1 MVDNGIGTLIC
12 ESYSILRQT
21 LCFSNEQI
29 ADIFK
34 SWSAEAELK
43 NAFLVDIGEVS
54 LRFTRGDGPVTDQ
67 KGTVNDIEDKA
78 VQDVDNTGGTGV
90 RTLKELSER
99 HIGGPTIAAAHF
111 LRVISADKN
120 QRLDVANNVRIK
132 QPSPVPN
139 LSYGDKVAWAE
150 KIKHTALC

>member
-1 MVDNGIGTLIC
+1 M
-12 ESYSILRQT
+12 
-21 LCFSNEQI
+21 
-29 ADIFK
+29 
-34 SWSAEAELK
+34 
-43 NAFLVDIGEVS
+43 S

-99 HIGGPTIAAAHF
+99 HIGDPTIAAAHF

-120 QRLDVANNVRIK
+120 QRPDVANNVRIK

-139 LSYGDKVAWAE
+139 LSDGDKVAWAE